1 MLERVL
7 GVDDYDAATREQP
20 RRKTA
25 VVAMI
30 GPELNLDWIDG
41 GHPVQLAVDSG
52 GFVEVDWIET
62 DSVYRKLTVTADVGL
77 GFHGFFLLPAAV
89 LTPQS

>member
-1 MLERVL
+1 M
-7 GVDDYDAATREQP
+7 
-20 RRKTA
+20 
-25 VVAMI
+25 VAMI